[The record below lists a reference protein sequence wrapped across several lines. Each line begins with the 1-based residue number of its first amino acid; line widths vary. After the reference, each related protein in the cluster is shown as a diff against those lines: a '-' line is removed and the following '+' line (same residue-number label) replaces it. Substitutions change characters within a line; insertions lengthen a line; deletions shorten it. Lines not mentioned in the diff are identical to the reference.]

1 MGEHT
6 IPREQL
12 EYPRTILLLLREIS
26 QVHPA
31 VLKMHSEFQPE
42 PFVRL
47 HALKADVIRDSLE
60 APSILVVPIPGKSD
74 YWVWGGIRTYWRL
87 ANYGWEGKV
96 KVLDYGPRIP
106 ETRIVR
112 LAKANWLCTPII
124 SGPNRKSDW
133 AFAQNWEANTDYIC
147 KPTKSGTRRP
157 SGRNVFAKLS
167 GLDPRPLRADKHSKT
182 LLSDLRPGPATDIG
196 KGGGASDDRKQD
208 LYQRRS
214 KPLPNHSAQQS

>member
-1 MGEHT
+1 VGEHT

-47 HALKADVIRDSLE
+47 QALGSGVISEILE
-60 APSILVVPIPGKSD
+60 VPCIHVVPNPKGND
-74 YWVWGGIRTYWRL
+74 FWVWGGIRIYRRL
-87 ANYGWEGKV
+87 VDYGWKGEV

-112 LAKANWLCTPII
+112 LAKVNWLCTPII

-133 AFAQNWEANTDYIC
+133 ALAQNWEALTDYIC
-147 KPTKSGTRRP
+147 KPCKSGKRRR
-157 SGRNVFAKLS
+157 SGRNVYAGLS
-167 GLDPRPLRADKHSKT
+167 GLDPRPLRAD
-182 LLSDLRPGPATDIG
+182 R
-196 KGGGASDDRKQD
+196 
-208 LYQRRS
+208 
-214 KPLPNHSAQQS
+214 

>member
-1 MGEHT
+1 VGEHT

-47 HALKADVIRDSLE
+47 QALGSGVISEILE
-60 APSILVVPIPGKSD
+60 VPCIHVVPNPKGND
-74 YWVWGGIRTYWRL
+74 YWVWGGIRIYRRL
-87 ANYGWEGKV
+87 VDYGWKGEV

-112 LAKANWLCTPII
+112 LAKVNWLCTPII

-133 AFAQNWEANTDYIC
+133 ALAQNWEANTDYIC
-147 KPTKSGTRRP
+147 KPCKSGKRRR
-157 SGRNVFAKLS
+157 SGRNVFAGLS
-167 GLDPRPLRADKHSKT
+167 GLDPRPLRAD
-182 LLSDLRPGPATDIG
+182 R
-196 KGGGASDDRKQD
+196 
-208 LYQRRS
+208 
-214 KPLPNHSAQQS
+214 